1 MPVYCYCYLNQPLKS
16 YLKFLLFYSG
26 YAILL
31 LLVSACSSQKDSMT
45 SRGMQNLTARYNI
58 LYNARELLKESEQN
72 INLAS
77 RDNYDV
83 LISAFKEPDEALSQP
98 EVKKMDDVILKAN
111 SIINDK
117 SQSKYVDDA
126 YLVIAKANFLKS
138 NFFNATEFFSYI
150 YNTYP
155 QQFELRQA
163 ALVYKARALMNSD
176 RMSEAKATL
185 DTAFKYLETEKKSV
199 SNLYAV
205 KAQLAIYGRKD
216 EEAAALLEK
225 AIALADKG
233 QNKIRWTYL
242 LGQLQQLSGKREA
255 ALENFNKI
263 VKSNAPFEMA
273 FNARLSILS
282 ILDEQSGHPAS
293 REKQLLS
300 LLKNDNNQEFADQV
314 YFQIAENYASRDEIN
329 KAIENYNKS
338 IRTSIQ
344 NNNQK
349 GLSYLALAEV
359 YFKQADYVK
368 SKAYFDSTLTSLP
381 AQYRD
386 YDQIRQ
392 KANSLELLSN
402 RLSIIANEDTLQM
415 LAGLSEAERQKRID
429 DRART
434 KQQVTNSS
442 NSNTIY
448 SQASSGRQ
456 PTPFQNM
463 GSEKFYFN
471 NPIALSQGL
480 SDFKKVWGNRKLEDN
495 WRRSQRSLANTEMP
509 NATGSEFVIPANPD
523 EAQAGPS
530 GPATSLGNAIPTTPE
545 MLAASNQRIITAYY
559 DIGNYY
565 RESLNDNEEA
575 ISTYETLLRRFPDN
589 SLKLP
594 IYYNLYRLYLSSNP
608 EKSAKYRD
616 ILLSQFADSPFA
628 RVIRNPDYNRQTD
641 EQETALHKFYEQVY
655 QKYADRNYQEVLK
668 LTAEAKQA
676 YTQNKLSPQLAY
688 LNALAIGHTQKINV
702 LDSVFKRIVSD
713 FPDDKL
719 VVPLV
724 KQHLQYIDSNRLAMN
739 TRKYALIDSDPN
751 ESRFVEEPVAEPT
764 TTVAQNQVP
773 ATTPDPAK
781 RQESVKPADIPGQP
795 VPVISNSGEKE
806 LFNLND
812 SEEYYFVVNVNDPAV
827 NLSSSRF
834 GIGQFNRANFAG
846 DGIKHQL
853 KSVNNQNQLIFV
865 GTFKSREAAADYFR
879 NINPLMKEIMKI
891 PAAKYST
898 FYISK
903 ENLDRLQNP
912 ETITK
917 YIEFYQQN
925 FSRNE

>member
-1 MPVYCYCYLNQPLKS
+1 LRLYCYCYLNQPLKS

-26 YAILL
+26 YSFLL
-31 LLVSACSSQKDSMT
+31 LLVSACSSQKDT
-45 SRGMQNLTARYNI
+45 VASRGMQNLTARYNI

-72 INLAS
+72 IQLAS

-83 LISAFKEPDEALSQP
+83 LISVFKEPDEILSQP

-150 YNTYP
+150 YATYP
-155 QQFELRQA
+155 PQFELRQA
-163 ALVYKARALMNSD
+163 SLVYKARALMNSD
-176 RMSEAKATL
+176 RLSEAKTTL
-185 DTAFKYLETEKKSV
+185 DTAFKYLDTERKSV
-199 SNLYAV
+199 SDLYAV
-205 KAQLAIYGRKD
+205 KAQLAIHERKD
-216 EEAAALLEK
+216 EEASVLLEK
-225 AIALADKG
+225 AIDLAVKG
-233 QNKIRWTYL
+233 QSRIRWTYL

-255 ALENFNKI
+255 ALDNFNKI

-273 FNARLSILS
+273 FNARLSMLS
-282 ILDEQSGHPAS
+282 ILDEQSGHPAN

-300 LLKNDNNQEFADQV
+300 LLKNDNNQDFADQV
-314 YFQIAENYASRDEIN
+314 YFQIAENYASRGEIN
-329 KAIENYNKS
+329 KAIDNYNKS
-338 IRTSIQ
+338 IRTSTQ

-359 YFKQADYVK
+359 YFKQADYVT

-381 AQYRD
+381 AQHRN

-392 KANSLELLSN
+392 KANSLELLAN

-415 LAGLSEAERQKRID
+415 LAGLPEAERQKRID
-429 DRART
+429 DRWRIKEPAP
-434 KQQVTNSS
+434 NSS

-448 SQASSGRQ
+448 SQASFGRQ
-456 PTPFQNM
+456 PTPFQSM

-480 SDFKKVWGNRKLEDN
+480 SDFKRVWGNRKLEDN
-495 WRRSQRSLANTEMP
+495 WRRSQRSLSNTEMA
-509 NATGSEFVIPANPD
+509 NTTGSEFVIPANPD
-523 EAQAGPS
+523 EAQS
-530 GPATSLGNAIPTTPE
+530 GPLGPVTSLGNSIPTTPE
-545 MLAASNQRIITAYY
+545 LLAASNQRIIAAYY

-575 ISTYETLLRRFPDN
+575 IKTYETLLSRFPD
-589 SLKLP
+589 SDLKLP
-594 IYYNLYRLYLSSNP
+594 IYYNLFRLYSTVNQ
-608 EKSAKYRD
+608 EKSLKYKN
-616 ILLSQFADSPFA
+616 ILLSQFPDSPFA
-628 RVIRNPDYNRQTD
+628 RVIKNPDYNRQTD

-655 QKYADRNYQEVLK
+655 QKYVERNYQEVLK
-668 LTAEAKQA
+668 LTAQAKQA
-676 YTQNKLSPQLAY
+676 YTENNLSPQLAY
-688 LNALAIGHTQKINV
+688 LDALALGHTQKLNV
-702 LDSVFKRIVSD
+702 LDSAFKKIVAN
-713 FPDDKL
+713 FPEDKL

-724 KQHLQYIDSNRLAMN
+724 QQHLHYIDSNRVAMN
-739 TRKYALIDSDPN
+739 TRKFALIDSDPYA
-751 ESRFVEEPVAEPT
+751 SQFVDEPLTEPIAAVT
-764 TTVAQNQVP
+764 QNQVTT
-773 ATTPDPAK
+773 TTPEPIK
-781 RQESVKPADIPGQP
+781 GQEGVKPADIPKPLPG
-795 VPVISNSGEKE
+795 ISNPMDNG
-806 LFNLND
+806 LFNLKD
-812 SEEYYFVVNVNDPAV
+812 SGEYYFVVNVSDPTV

-834 GIGQFNRANFAG
+834 GIGQFNRANFSG
-846 DGIKHQL
+846 EGIKHQL

-865 GTFKSREAAADYFR
+865 GAFKSRGAAADYYR
-879 NINPLMKEIMKI
+879 NINPLMKEIMKV

-903 ENLDRLQNP
+903 ENLDKLQNP